1 MSWALNDPC
10 SQFEYLWTDE
20 GFAIQEKLGNERE
33 ARESAK
39 VVAVKVAT
47 EVKAIMEPMWTTIEK
62 KKKPALKGDLRIPT
76 KTSGPKP
83 EQCCAHCRTFK
94 LHRRPP
100 VHFTPEDKDACCAYC
115 RITGGKKHGEHCERR
130 R

>member
-1 MSWALNDPC
+1 MSWAINDPC
-10 SQFEYLWTDE
+10 SQFEYMWTDE
-20 GFAIQEKLGNERE
+20 GFAIQEKLGKDRE
-33 ARESAK
+33 ARESTK

-62 KKKPALKGDLRIPT
+62 KKKPVLKGDPRNT
-76 KTSGPKP
+76 RNTVKP
-83 EQCCAHCRTFK
+83 ENCCVHCRTFK

-100 VHFTPEDKDACCAYC
+100 VNFTQEDKDACCAYC